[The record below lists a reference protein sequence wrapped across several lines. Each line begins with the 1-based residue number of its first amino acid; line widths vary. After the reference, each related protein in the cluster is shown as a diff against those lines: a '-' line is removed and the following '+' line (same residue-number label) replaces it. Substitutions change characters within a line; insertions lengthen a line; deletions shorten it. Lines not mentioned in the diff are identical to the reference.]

1 MSLTSDIMASKIK
14 RDETLDAAQEN
25 KGIKGIRVLP
35 LYPYFPY
42 TSIPRISNI
51 IWLPLLFFFT
61 SLSSLIGQDF
71 PEPPNPPRLVNDF
84 VGLLSQQEINA
95 LENKLVAF
103 SDTNSTQIAIVI
115 VNDLK
120 GYDIVDYSQRLAQK
134 WGIGEKKYNNGVI
147 IVLKPKTAEEKG
159 EVNID
164 VGYGMEPIIPDITA
178 GQIIENEMKPHFRN
192 NDYYSGL
199 DAAVNTIMSLAAGQ
213 FTADQYKKRAGKS
226 SPFGFLVPIIVII
239 IILSLI
245 NRNKGK
251 QYGTRSNSSSFWT
264 ALMLGSMLGNSGRGS
279 WGDFKSG
286 SGGFGGFGGGGG
298 GGGFGGFGGGSFGGG
313 GASGSW

>member
-1 MSLTSDIMASKIK
+1 MATF
-14 RDETLDAAQEN
+14 R
-25 KGIKGIRVLP
+25 
-35 LYPYFPY
+35 
-42 TSIPRISNI
+42 
-51 IWLPLLFFFT
+51 LPLLVLFLF
-61 SLSSLIGQDF
+61 SLNQLFSQDL

-84 VGLLSQQEINA
+84 IGLLSDQEAGA
-95 LENKLVAF
+95 LERKLVAF

-115 VNDLK
+115 INDLK

-199 DAAVNTIMSLAAGQ
+199 DAAVNTIMALAAGQ

-251 QYGTRSNSSSFWT
+251 HYGTRSNSSSFWT
-264 ALMLGSMLGNSGRGS
+264 AMMLGSMLGGSSRGS

-298 GGGFGGFGGGSFGGG
+298 GSFGGFGGGSFGGG

>member
-1 MSLTSDIMASKIK
+1 MKTIRYPLFILLSLSMSLLM
-14 RDETLDAAQEN
+14 
-25 KGIKGIRVLP
+25 
-35 LYPYFPY
+35 
-42 TSIPRISNI
+42 
-51 IWLPLLFFFT
+51 
-61 SLSSLIGQDF
+61 GQDL
-71 PEPPNPPRLVNDF
+71 PDPPNPPRLVNDF
-84 VGLLSQQEINA
+84 AGLLSQQEINA

-115 VNDLK
+115 INDLR

-159 EVNID
+159 EANID
-164 VGYGMEPIIPDITA
+164 VGYGLEPLIPDITA
-178 GQIIENEMKPHFRN
+178 KQIIDSEMIPRFGN
-192 NDYYSGL
+192 NDYYGGL

-213 FTADQYKKRAGKS
+213 FTADQYRKRAGKN
-226 SPFGFLVPIIVII
+226 SPIGFLVPIIALII
-239 IILSLI
+239 IFSMI
-245 NRNKGK
+245 NRNRGR
-251 QYGTRSNSSSFWT
+251 QIGSRRNSSTFWT
-264 ALMLGSMLGNSGRGS
+264 ALMLGSLLGGSGRGS

-298 GGGFGGFGGGSFGGG
+298 GFGGFGGGSFGGG

>member
-1 MSLTSDIMASKIK
+1 MVSKIK
-14 RDETLDAAQEN
+14 RDETPDTLQGN
-25 KGIKGIRVLP
+25 NGNTGIRVLP

-42 TSIPRISNI
+42 ASIPPISSI
-51 IWLPLLFFFT
+51 ILLSLLFFFT

-84 VGLLSQQEINA
+84 AGLLSAQEVNA

-115 VNDLK
+115 INDLK

-178 GQIIENEMKPHFRN
+178 TQIIENEMKPHFRN

-213 FTADQYKKRAGKS
+213 FTADQYKKGAGKS
-226 SPFGFLVPIIVII
+226 SPFRFLIPIIVLVII
-239 IILSLI
+239 VSMI

-251 QYGTRSNSSSFWT
+251 QYGTKSNSSSFWT
-264 ALMLGSMLGNSGRGS
+264 ALMLGSMLGGSRGS
-279 WGDFKSG
+279 WGNFQSG
-286 SGGFGGFGGGGG
+286 SGGFGGGG

>member
-1 MSLTSDIMASKIK
+1 MKKVKI
-14 RDETLDAAQEN
+14 L
-25 KGIKGIRVLP
+25 VL
-35 LYPYFPY
+35 F
-42 TSIPRISNI
+42 IV
-51 IWLPLLFFFT
+51 LLSFGQ
-61 SLSSLIGQDF
+61 LIGQDL
-71 PEPPNPPRLVNDF
+71 PDPPNPPRLVNDF
-84 VGLLSQQEINA
+84 IGLLSKQEINA

-147 IVLKPKTAEEKG
+147 IVLKPKTAEDKG

-178 GQIIENEMKPHFRN
+178 TQIIENEMKPHFRN

-226 SPFGFLVPIIVII
+226 SPFGFLVPILVLVII
-239 IILSLI
+239 ISMI

-251 QYGTRSNSSSFWT
+251 QYGTKSNSSSFWT
-264 ALMLGSMLGNSGRGS
+264 AMMLGSMLGSSSRGS

-286 SGGFGGFGGGGG
+286 SGGFGGFGGGG

>member
-1 MSLTSDIMASKIK
+1 MIKSKYLVFLLLLV
-14 RDETLDAAQEN
+14 T
-25 KGIKGIRVLP
+25 G
-35 LYPYFPY
+35 
-42 TSIPRISNI
+42 RI
-51 IWLPLLFFFT
+51 
-61 SLSSLIGQDF
+61 LIGQDL
-71 PEPPNPPRLVNDF
+71 PEPPSPPRLVNDF
-84 VGLLSQQEINA
+84 IGLLSEQEVNA

-115 VNDLK
+115 INDLK
-120 GYDIVDYSQRLAQK
+120 GYDIVDYSQRLGEK
-134 WGIGEKKYNNGVI
+134 WEIGEKKYNNGVI
-147 IVLKPKTAEEKG
+147 IVLKPKTAEDKG

-178 GQIIENEMKPHFRN
+178 TQIIENEMKPHFMN

-239 IILSLI
+239 IVLSMI

-251 QYGTRSNSSSFWT
+251 QYGTKSNSSSFWT
-264 ALMLGSMLGNSGRGS
+264 ALMLGSMLGGSSRGS

-286 SGGFGGFGGGGG
+286 SGGFGGFGGGG